1 MQSPRSLL
9 LALALLLPP
18 ATAFAADAAPA
29 GDTDWPF
36 EDLHFISTVGASYS
50 NGGYGT
56 TRNTNVELAMPSLSA
71 ETGDFKFTASVP
83 YMRISGRGLVIFDSV
98 GNPIVINRHSN
109 LPPDVRTG
117 WGDLNLSASYTIPA
131 AILADFEVKISGLTK
146 IPIGSERRH
155 LSTGA
160 MDYGVSVDVSR
171 RFGIWQP
178 FVTIGY
184 LMPNQPATFQLYDT
198 TSISAGTA
206 LELSEDLVATASYD
220 WDSASTPLVP
230 ASHELF
236 GSLSWVRGDS
246 VTLSG
251 YATVGLSDGSPNIG
265 GGLLVS
271 YALN

>member
-1 MQSPRSLL
+1 MRT
-9 LALALLLPP
+9 AKHLLPVLVFLL
-18 ATAFAADAAPA
+18 TAGTTAAIAQD
-29 GDTDWPF
+29 DSDWPF
-36 EDLHFISTVGASYS
+36 EDLHLVGTLGASYS

-56 TRNTNVELAMPSLSA
+56 PRNTNVELALPALSA
-71 ETGDFKFTASVP
+71 ETGDFKFTASLP

-117 WGDLNLSASYTIPA
+117 WGDLDLSASYTIPA
-131 AILADFEVKISGLTK
+131 AILADWEVKISGLTK
-146 IPIGSERRH
+146 IPTGSERRH

-171 RFGIWQP
+171 KFGIWQP
-178 FVTIGY
+178 FITMGY

-198 TSISAGTA
+198 ASISAGTA
-206 LELSEDLVATASYD
+206 VEITDDLVATGSYD

-236 GSLSWVRGDS
+236 GSLSWVRGDA
-246 VTLSG
+246 VTFSG